1 MIVCLELLIFKLNEL
16 LGAAPVQAQYQVFFM
31 KKLWVNT
38 VPGKCPNSDQI
49 FHYHQEVPKYLKGFH
64 KCTKQDAIKLSGLI
78 LRARFDKDIH
88 EAQRVCIPN
97 KTLLNSNKMF
107 SLRQSKISTK
117 TLFLTTLS
125 EEQIL
130 QNGRSHF

>member
-1 MIVCLELLIFKLNEL
+1 MLILINKNE
-16 LGAAPVQAQYQVFFM
+16 LGAAPVQAQYQVLFL

-78 LRARFDKDIH
+78 LRARFDKDAH
-88 EAQRVCIPN
+88 EAQRVCIKMDTYLCN
-97 KTLLNSNKMF
+97 YLGNSN
-107 SLRQSKISTK
+107 ST
-117 TLFLTTLS
+117 LT
-125 EEQIL
+125 I
-130 QNGRSHF
+130 